1 LVVPIR
7 CFKMVT
13 KLSDLDIEEV
23 SLVDVPANNKRVI
36 FKSLNKGDKM
46 ARITKEDKLPPMPP
60 IPGKKPEDEEDEEGL
75 EEAGIPKEKHPI
87 AEAAGAVATEHMDA
101 AEAAKHKAELAEHA
115 AEAAMAVAE
124 AAEAAAEAAG
134 AEEQVPEEP
143 IMDAAPEIMPPEEG
157 GEPQAEGDDE
167 EEGEE
172 PDMEKSDDEDEDDM
186 EEEKKKA
193 CIGKGK
199 DRKPAEKKGGKK
211 PKVEVDLHKALA
223 DRDAKIAILEKA
235 AKDANEK
242 LVMKEYVEK
251 SQKEFGHIPGV
262 SSEQFGAVLKNASE
276 KMDASQYQTL
286 ITVLKSVESML
297 SQSVLTQTI
306 GVKAEARLM
315 DGTAASRLHQ
325 KATDI
330 MNTVQKSGDKL
341 TYEKAFVRAMKEAPE
356 LYNEYLQGK

>member
-1 LVVPIR
+1 
-7 CFKMVT
+7 MVT

-46 ARITKEDKLPPMPP
+46 AKIRKEDKLPPMPP
-60 IPGKKPEDEEDEEGL
+60 IPGKKPEDEEDEDGL
-75 EEAGIPKEKHPI
+75 EEAGIPKERHPI
-87 AEAAGAVATEHMDA
+87 SEAANTVATDHMNA
-101 AEAAKHKAELAEHA
+101 AETARHKAEMAEHA

-124 AAEAAAEAAG
+124 AAEAAAVEAEAAQ
-134 AEEQVPEEP
+134 AVPEEP
-143 IMDAAPEIMPPEEG
+143 VMDAAPEIMPPQEGENPETPGEE
-157 GEPQAEGDDE
+157 AEEEDE

-172 PDMEKSDDEDEDDM
+172 PEMTKSEDDDEDD
-186 EEEKKKA
+186 EEVPVKD
-193 CIGKGK
+193 CVGKGK
-199 DRKPAEKKGGKK
+199 KKPAEKKGGKK

-223 DRDAKIAILEKA
+223 DRDAKIAILEKT
-235 AKDANEK
+235 AKDAQEK

-306 GVKAEARLM
+306 GVKAEARMM

-330 MNTVQKSGDKL
+330 MNTVTKSGEKL